1 MYNLGIMLIMSDF
14 FPNQSRR
21 QVGIIATSRRE
32 ILSINS
38 DQVPPNRNVQAERQ
52 EGVQCAEVEA
62 VVEVVVAELRGEG
75 EGSAAIEAVEAV
87 EEALVEAVV
96 VGSVPGAA
104 VVVVVMR
111 ISRDLQEGF
120 ADVGHKSLAGRWGA
134 WIAFRML
141 HNGMDPH
148 VSLCESKTTVA
159 KHHTFLELNV
169 FLEG

>member
-1 MYNLGIMLIMSDF
+1 MLITSDF

-21 QVGIIATSRRE
+21 QVGIIATPRRE
-32 ILSINS
+32 ILSVNS
-38 DQVPPNRNVQAERQ
+38 DQVPPNRNVQAEGQ

-87 EEALVEAVV
+87 EEALVEVV
-96 VGSVPGAA
+96 VVDSVPGAA

-120 ADVGHKSLAGRWGA
+120 ADVGHKSRAGCWGV
-134 WIAFRML
+134 WIAFGML
-141 HNGMDPH
+141 QNGMDPH
-148 VSLCESKTTVA
+148 VSLCESKTTIA
-159 KHHTFLELNV
+159 HHHIYAEPNV

>member
-1 MYNLGIMLIMSDF
+1 MSDF
-14 FPNQSRR
+14 SPNQSRR
-21 QVGIIATSRRE
+21 QVGIIATPRRE
-32 ILSINS
+32 TLNINS
-38 DQVPPNRNVQAERQ
+38 DQMPPNQSVRAERR

-75 EGSAAIEAVEAV
+75 EGSAAIEVVEAV

-96 VGSVPGAA
+96 VDSALGAA

-120 ADVGHKSLAGRWGA
+120 ADVGHKSLAGCWGA
-134 WIAFRML
+134 WIAFGML

-148 VSLCESKTTVA
+148 VSLCESETTVA
-159 KHHTFLELNV
+159 NHHTFPELNV